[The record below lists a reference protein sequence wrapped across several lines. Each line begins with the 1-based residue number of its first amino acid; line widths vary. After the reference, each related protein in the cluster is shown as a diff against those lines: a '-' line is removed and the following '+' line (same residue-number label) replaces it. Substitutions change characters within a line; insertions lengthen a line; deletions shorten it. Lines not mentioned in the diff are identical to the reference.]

1 MNQKKVNLF
10 QYNTKTQMTKSILL
24 LLLISI
30 TVSYSQNKETER
42 ILEEGKL
49 LYRLEKGSWYGTDD
63 LLERFE
69 SKKDSIGGY
78 LSYETENNLIN
89 TIFFSRFDSDKI
101 LVRYSFDSLPKVKP
115 IKIDTLN
122 NVASEL
128 EKNLILIRQDAKDRA
143 SSNEDE
149 FFTFYENTALN
160 FIPVIKG
167 KQRDVFVLT
176 GPQIGGVVL
185 IGNDYKLSYDKR
197 NRFDKKMKIHNS
209 ILQFPYNSGDKE
221 NPTVQTF
228 HSHIVTEY
236 ISSTDICT
244 LLLYKD
250 YVEWN
255 QHIVISEKEVSIF
268 DLEKESLFTMKTKA
282 WEKIAEHQNEKN

>member
-1 MNQKKVNLF
+1 MNRL
-10 QYNTKTQMTKSILL
+10 ILL
-24 LLLISI
+24 LSLISV
-30 TVSYSQNKETER
+30 TASFSQNKETER

-49 LYRLEKGSWYGTDD
+49 LFRLEKGSWYGTDD
-63 LLERFE
+63 MLARFE
-69 SKKDSIGGY
+69 TKKDSVGGY
-78 LSYETENNLIN
+78 LSYETDNSQIN
-89 TIFFSRFDSDKI
+89 TIFFSKFESDKI

-115 IKIDTLN
+115 IKIDTTN
-122 NVASEL
+122 NIASEL

-149 FFTFYENTALN
+149 FFTYYENTALN

-167 KQRDVFVLT
+167 NERNVFVLT
-176 GPQIGGVVL
+176 GSQVSDLVL
-185 IGNDYKLSYDKR
+185 IGNDYKLSYDKK
-197 NRFDKKMKIHNS
+197 NKFDKKMKIHNS

-221 NPTVQTF
+221 NKMVETF

-244 LLLYKD
+244 LLLYKN

-255 QHIVISEKEVSIF
+255 KHIVMNKKEVSIF
-268 DLEKESLFTMKTKA
+268 DMEKETLFTMKRKA
-282 WEKIAEHQNEKN
+282 WERIDEHQNAKN

>member
-1 MNQKKVNLF
+1 MNRL
-10 QYNTKTQMTKSILL
+10 ILL
-24 LLLISI
+24 LSLISV
-30 TVSYSQNKETER
+30 TASFSQNKETER

-49 LYRLEKGSWYGTDD
+49 LFRLEKGSWYGTDD
-63 LLERFE
+63 MLTRFE
-69 SKKDSIGGY
+69 TKKDSVGGY
-78 LSYETENNLIN
+78 LSYETDNSQIN
-89 TIFFSRFDSDKI
+89 TIFFSKFESDKI

-115 IKIDTLN
+115 IKIDTTN
-122 NVASEL
+122 NIASEL

-149 FFTFYENTALN
+149 FFTYYENTALN

-167 KQRDVFVLT
+167 NERNVFVLT
-176 GPQIGGVVL
+176 GPQVSDLVL
-185 IGNDYKLSYDKR
+185 IGNDYKLSYDKK
-197 NRFDKKMKIHNS
+197 NKFDKKMKIHNS

-221 NPTVQTF
+221 NKMVETF

-244 LLLYKD
+244 LLLYKN

-255 QHIVISEKEVSIF
+255 KHIVMNKKEVSIF
-268 DLEKESLFTMKTKA
+268 DMEKETLFTMKRKA
-282 WEKIAEHQNEKN
+282 WERIDEHQNAKN